1 MRRPI
6 ATCLAGVLLG
16 LAATGAHAQA
26 YPAKP
31 IRVIIGF
38 PPGGAGEILVR
49 TVGQKLTERWG
60 QPVLVDNKPGA
71 SGNIAAGELVR
82 SAPDGYTLLY
92 MPAAL
97 AVNPSLFPKLPYDL
111 ARDFTPVTLFA
122 SFPLILVVN
131 PAVPAR
137 SVEEVIALARAK
149 PGSLNFASIGN
160 ASPPHLAGE
169 LFKLMAKVDITHV
182 PYKGA
187 GPAQTDLVA
196 GQVQLMFDTAVSAMP
211 NVKSGRTRA
220 LAVTTKRR
228 SPLLPDLP
236 TIAESGLPDYD
247 LDGWGGLVG
256 PAGVPP
262 ETVDRLQSEI
272 ATILALPDVRER
284 LASLGA
290 DPSGMA
296 PADFRRF
303 IAAEAVKWR
312 RIVVESGAKID

>member
-1 MRRPI
+1 MRRQI
-6 ATCLAGVLLG
+6 AACCAGLLLG
-16 LAATGAHAQA
+16 LAAVTAHAQ
-26 YPAKP
+26 YPVKP

-82 SAPDGYTLLY
+82 SVPDGYTLLY

-97 AVNPSLFPKLPYDL
+97 AVNPSLFPKVPYDL
-111 ARDFTPVTLFA
+111 GRDFTPITLFA
-122 SFPLILVVN
+122 SFPLILVVH

-137 SVEEVIALARAK
+137 DVGELIALARAK
-149 PGSLNFASIGN
+149 PGTLNFASIGN

-169 LFKLMAKVDITHV
+169 LFKLMAKVDMTHV

-187 GPAQTDLVA
+187 GPAQSDLVA
-196 GQVQLMFDTAVSAMP
+196 GQVQLMFDTAVSALP

-220 LAVTTKRR
+220 LAVTTQRR

-236 TIAESGLPDYD
+236 TIAGSGVPGYD

-256 PAGVPP
+256 PAGMPP
-262 ETVDRLQSEI
+262 EITEKLQSEI
-272 ATILALPDVRER
+272 AAILGLPDVRER

-290 DPSGMA
+290 DPSGM
-296 PADFRRF
+296 PSGDFRRF
-303 IAAEAVKWR
+303 IAAEAIKWR

>member
-6 ATCLAGVLLG
+6 AACLAGVLLG
-16 LAATGAHAQA
+16 LAATAAHAQA

-71 SGNIAAGELVR
+71 SGNIAASELVR

-122 SFPLILVVN
+122 SFPLILVVH

-137 SVEEVIALARAK
+137 SVEELIALARAK

-272 ATILALPDVRER
+272 AAILGLPDVRER

>member
-1 MRRPI
+1 MRRL
-6 ATCLAGVLLG
+6 AVVLAGF
-16 LAATGAHAQA
+16 AAFAVQAQT

-31 IRVIIGF
+31 VRVIIGF

-60 QPVLVDNKPGA
+60 QPVLVDNRPGA

-82 SAPDGYTLLY
+82 AAPDGYTLLY

-97 AVNPSLFPKLPYDL
+97 AVNPSLFPKVSYDL
-111 ARDFTPVTLFA
+111 ERDFTPVTLFA
-122 SFPLILVVN
+122 SFPLLLVVH
-131 PAVPAR
+131 PGVPAR
-137 SVEEVIALARAK
+137 DVGELVALARAK
-149 PGSLNFASIGN
+149 PGALNFASIGN

-169 LFKLMAKVDITHV
+169 LFKLMAKIDMTHV

-211 NVKSGRTRA
+211 NVKAGRTRA

-228 SPLLPDLP
+228 SPLLPDVP
-236 TIAESGLPDYD
+236 SIAESGLPEYD

-256 PAGVPP
+256 PAGMPP
-262 ETVDRLQSEI
+262 EVVGRLQSEI
-272 ATILALPDVRER
+272 AVILGLADVRER

-290 DPSGMA
+290 DPSGMP

-303 IAAEAVKWR
+303 IAAEAAKWR

>member
-6 ATCLAGVLLG
+6 AACLAGLLLG
-16 LAATGAHAQA
+16 FAVAAAHAQS
-26 YPAKP
+26 YPTKP

-49 TVGQKLTERWG
+49 SVGQKLTERWG

-97 AVNPSLFPKLPYDL
+97 VVNPSLFPKVPYDL
-111 ARDFTPVTLFA
+111 ARDFTPITLFA
-122 SFPLILVVN
+122 SFPLVLVVN

-137 SVEEVIALARAK
+137 SVGELIALAKAK

-169 LFKLMAKVDITHV
+169 LFKLMAKVDIIHV

-196 GQVQLMFDTAVSAMP
+196 GQVQLMFDTAVSALP
-211 NVKSGRTRA
+211 NVKGGRTRA

-247 LDGWGGLVG
+247 LEGWGGLVG
-256 PAGVPP
+256 PAGMPP
-262 ETVDRLQSEI
+262 EIADKLQSEI
-272 ATILALPDVRER
+272 AAILGLPDVRER
-284 LASLGA
+284 LGSLGA
-290 DPSGMA
+290 DPSGMTS
-296 PADFRRF
+296 ADFRRF
-303 IAAEAVKWR
+303 IGTEAAKWR
-312 RIVVESGAKID
+312 RIVVESGAKLD

>member
-1 MRRPI
+1 MRRLI
-6 ATCLAGVLLG
+6 AACLTGVLLG
-16 LAATGAHAQA
+16 FAATAAHAQ

-97 AVNPSLFPKLPYDL
+97 VVNPSLFPKVPYDL
-111 ARDFTPVTLFA
+111 ARDFTPITLFA
-122 SFPLILVVN
+122 SFPLILIVH

-137 SVEEVIALARAK
+137 NVGELIDLARAK

-169 LFKLMAKVDITHV
+169 LFKLMAKVDIVHV

-187 GPAQTDLVA
+187 GPAQADLVA
-196 GQVQLMFDTAVSAMP
+196 GQVQLMFDTAVSALP
-211 NVKSGRTRA
+211 NVKSARTRA
-220 LAVTTKRR
+220 LAATTKRR
-228 SPLLPDLP
+228 SPLLPELP

-256 PAGVPP
+256 PAGVPSDIT
-262 ETVDRLQSEI
+262 ERLQSEI
-272 ATILALPDVRER
+272 AAILGLPDVRER

-303 IAAEAVKWR
+303 IASEAAKWR
-312 RIVVESGAKID
+312 RIVVESGAKLD

>member
-1 MRRPI
+1 
-6 ATCLAGVLLG
+6 
-16 LAATGAHAQA
+16 
-26 YPAKP
+26 
-31 IRVIIGF
+31 
-38 PPGGAGEILVR
+38 
-49 TVGQKLTERWG
+49 
-60 QPVLVDNKPGA
+60 
-71 SGNIAAGELVR
+71 
-82 SAPDGYTLLY
+82 
-92 MPAAL
+92 
-97 AVNPSLFPKLPYDL
+97 
-111 ARDFTPVTLFA
+111 
-122 SFPLILVVN
+122 
-131 PAVPAR
+131 
-137 SVEEVIALARAK
+137 
-149 PGSLNFASIGN
+149 
-160 ASPPHLAGE
+160 
-169 LFKLMAKVDITHV
+169 
-182 PYKGA
+182 
-187 GPAQTDLVA
+187 
-196 GQVQLMFDTAVSAMP
+196 MFDTAVSAMP

-272 ATILALPDVRER
+272 AAILGLPDVRER

>member
-6 ATCLAGVLLG
+6 AACLAGVLLG
-16 LAATGAHAQA
+16 LAATAAHAQT
-26 YPAKP
+26 YPTKP

-60 QPVLVDNKPGA
+60 QLVLVDNKPGA

-122 SFPLILVVN
+122 SFPLILVVH
-131 PAVPAR
+131 PAVPVR
-137 SVEEVIALARAK
+137 SVEELIALARAK

-256 PAGVPP
+256 PAGIPP
-262 ETVDRLQSEI
+262 EIADKLQSEI
-272 ATILALPDVRER
+272 AAILGLPDVRER

-303 IAAEAVKWR
+303 IASEAVKWR

>member
-1 MRRPI
+1 
-6 ATCLAGVLLG
+6 
-16 LAATGAHAQA
+16 
-26 YPAKP
+26 
-31 IRVIIGF
+31 
-38 PPGGAGEILVR
+38 
-49 TVGQKLTERWG
+49 
-60 QPVLVDNKPGA
+60 
-71 SGNIAAGELVR
+71 
-82 SAPDGYTLLY
+82 

-122 SFPLILVVN
+122 SFPLILVVH
-131 PAVPAR
+131 PGVPAR
-137 SVEEVIALARAK
+137 SVEELIALARAK

-256 PAGVPP
+256 PAGIPP
-262 ETVDRLQSEI
+262 ETADKLQSEI
-272 ATILALPDVRER
+272 AAILGLPDVRER

>member
-1 MRRPI
+1 MRRPL
-6 ATCLAGVLLG
+6 ATCLAGVILG
-16 LAATGAHAQA
+16 FAAAATHAQ
-26 YPAKP
+26 YPVKP
-31 IRVIIGF
+31 IRVISGF

-49 TVGQKLTERWG
+49 AVGQKLTERWG
-60 QPVLVDNKPGA
+60 QPVLVDNRPGA
-71 SGNIAAGELVR
+71 SGNIAAAELVR

-97 AVNPSLFPKLPYDL
+97 VVNPSLFPKVPYDL
-111 ARDFTPVTLFA
+111 ARDFTPITLFA
-122 SFPLILVVN
+122 SFPLVLVVH
-131 PAVPAR
+131 PSVPAR
-137 SVEEVIALARAK
+137 NVGELIALARAK

-169 LFKLMAKVDITHV
+169 LFKLMAKVEMTHV

-187 GPAQTDLVA
+187 GPAQIDLVA
-196 GQVQLMFDTAVSAMP
+196 GQVQLMFDTAVSALP
-211 NVKSGRTRA
+211 NVKAGRTRA

-262 ETVDRLQSEI
+262 EIVDKLQSEI
-272 ATILALPDVRER
+272 AAALGLPDVRER

-296 PADFRRF
+296 SADFRRF
-303 IAAEAVKWR
+303 IDTEAVKWR
-312 RIVVESGAKID
+312 RIVVESGAKLD